1 METRLARRRIVH
13 RIVQKYWR
21 LTRGLT
27 LGAQGIVID
36 QDDRVLLIRHTYR
49 PGWHFPGGGVE
60 KNETVVKALEREL
73 EEETGVLMAQSPEL
87 LGIYTNFRAFPS
99 DHILLFTVRHWTQ
112 PMVPPPNHEIAEQ
125 GFFARDSLPV
135 GVVEP
140 VRRRLA
146 ELFEGAERTSTW

>member
-1 METRLARRRIVH
+1 M
-13 RIVQKYWR
+13 
-21 LTRGLT
+21 
-27 LGAQGIVID
+27 
-36 QDDRVLLIRHTYR
+36 
-49 PGWHFPGGGVE
+49 
-60 KNETVVKALEREL
+60 
-73 EEETGVLMAQSPEL
+73 LMAQSPEL

-112 PMVPPPNHEIAEQ
+112 PTVPPPNHEIAEQ
-125 GFFARDSLPV
+125 GFFARDSLPD